1 MLDSKGLGS
10 KRGDLNR
17 KQVDTRTQGWLQAA
31 RKRGCMVYTQSLLTT
46 GAWGRGPPQ
55 TPSATRENRKET
67 CKRAKPKGNGPRWVC
82 LLCVHARIQL
92 SKSEFLFLGPL
103 SILVSKSCLFLS
115 SFGKVLPPG
124 CRAAGTA
131 ALPGFVCEYT
141 LVRAPG
147 SQGLV
152 LGST

>member
-55 TPSATRENRKET
+55 TPSATRENRKKHVRE
-67 CKRAKPKGNGPRWVC
+67 PSPREIVQGGC
-82 LLCVHARIQL
+82 ASCV
-92 SKSEFLFLGPL
+92 FT
-103 SILVSKSCLFLS
+103 LVSSSANLS
-115 SFGKVLPPG
+115 FCS
-124 CRAAGTA
+124 
-131 ALPGFVCEYT
+131 
-141 LVRAPG
+141 
-147 SQGLV
+147 
-152 LGST
+152 LGHCPF